1 MLRTALRIV
10 TCLLAVLLLA
20 GCGGR
25 KGQAPE
31 ATQPPAA
38 PQETETPSLTAE
50 PDAEEEPGASVFA
63 ELTGIP
69 AETSVMR
76 VGEREVSAELYFYW
90 LCYVCSSL
98 EYNIIEDYNRYGLY
112 ASCIDT
118 KSMTVDWTSK
128 LAGLPLMEYA
138 RAQTEDTV
146 KYYMSVEELAEEN
159 GVSLTEKDRADM
171 EAVFEEEVA
180 RLGGPKAFSNYLR
193 ILGISRESFDRISA
207 ASYLYDGM
215 LAQVLT
221 AGMPLFLPDAE
232 YDRYAKYADHI
243 LIATQNM
250 QNGEQ
255 LTPAEVLEKYRL
267 AEELLSRLRGSED
280 PEALFAELRDAYSE
294 DPGRNDHPDG
304 YVYTPGTMVPA
315 FESAVSGL
323 EVGEI
328 SGIVQSDYGFHII
341 LRRDLGDA
349 LKGQEGKREEIA
361 KAYLDGLLVR
371 KRSDSP
377 VTYDARLEGMDWIAF
392 YNDYIEAA
400 ERIASEG

>member
-1 MLRTALRIV
+1 MRRTALRIV
-10 TCLLAVLLLA
+10 TCLLAALLLA

-31 ATQPPAA
+31 TTQPPAA
-38 PQETETPSLTAE
+38 PRETEAPEQAAE
-50 PDAEEEPGASVFA
+50 QDPEEGPVVSVFT

-69 AETSVMR
+69 AETPVMR

-90 LCYVCSSL
+90 LCYVCSSI
-98 EYNIIEDYNRYGLY
+98 EYNIVEDYNRYGLY
-112 ASCIDT
+112 ASSIDT

-146 KYYMSVEELAEEN
+146 KYYMSIEELAEEN
-159 GVSLTEKDRADM
+159 GVSLTEEDRADM
-171 EAVFEEEVA
+171 EAVFEEQVA
-180 RLGGPKAFSNYLR
+180 RLGGPKAFGNYLR
-193 ILGISRESFDRISA
+193 MLGISRESFDRISA

-215 LAQVLT
+215 LTQVLT
-221 AGMPLFLPDAE
+221 EGTRLFLPDTE

-255 LTPAEVLEKYRL
+255 LAPAEVLEKYRL
-267 AEELLSRLRGSED
+267 AEDLLSRLQESED
-280 PEALFAELRDAYSE
+280 PAALFAELRDAYSE
-294 DPGRNDHPDG
+294 DPGKSDHPGG

-323 EVGEI
+323 AVGEI

-341 LRRDLGDA
+341 LRRDLSDA
-349 LKGQEGKREEIA
+349 LEWQEGKREEIA

-377 VTYDARLEGMDWIAF
+377 VTYDTCLEGMDWIAF